1 MRVFCLVCVLLIAN
15 IGCNSISTTAL
26 DRLENDTLVVNPDCP
41 MKGIPVTLSVPTHLE
56 LKVIETTYWEKQ
68 VTTGQRA
75 TLKPLSTCRKT
86 RTVGHEVCFTE
97 KVFLVD
103 PRRPVAGTQK
113 FGFTFRSKDDSDG
126 PDAGKG
132 KLSGVNYEVNDTT
145 IEESA
150 SLISNAL
157 GLVSAFRTSANT
169 ARPNTGTLIST
180 DRIVAYGRFDI
191 NACDFEQAVSQFL
204 DVNVN
209 QSGLQ
214 VHQRPQTCSIQ

>member
-209 QSGLQ
+209 PVSYTHLTL
-214 VHQRPQTCSIQ
+214 PTICSV